1 MGVALKS
8 CVCATA
14 LLLAHQPVVA
24 MAQAAMIVPPPAAAN
39 PSTPIL
45 AAGTPVTVVM
55 AQDVSSRT
63 AHVGDWFDVFLRDD
77 LVLAHGVIVPKGT
90 RGRGEVTFA
99 TNKGV
104 FGKPG
109 ILGIALRHLDLNGQI
124 IPVDGRYREEGKN
137 NDGAAAATMFAVG
150 IAAVFV
156 TGKVSV
162 IPKGRELRARIGED
176 VMTIAPL
183 VPTSAPD
190 EAAPAPGPAPA
201 APTTKSE

>member
-1 MGVALKS
+1 MGVALKT

-14 LLLAHQPVVA
+14 VLLANLPVTAPAQTA
-24 MAQAAMIVPPPAAAN
+24 MAVEA
-39 PSTPIL
+39 PSATKPDTPIL
-45 AAGTPVTVVM
+45 AAGTAVTVVM
-55 AQDVSSRT
+55 DEDVSTRT
-63 AHVGDWFDVFLRDD
+63 ARVGDQFYVVLRDD
-77 LVLAHGVIVPKGT
+77 LVLAPDVVIPKGT

-109 ILGIALRHLDLNGQI
+109 ILGISLRYLDLDGQI
-124 IPVDGRYREEGKN
+124 IPLDGRYREEGKN

-156 TGKVSV
+156 TGKASV

-176 VMTIAPL
+176 VMAIAPAMP
-183 VPTSAPD
+183 VPTPA
-190 EAAPAPGPAPA
+190 EAAI
-201 APTTKSE
+201 KSE